1 MEKKGCNKAGARRD
15 WILTLP
21 ATHYTRDQVE
31 AGLSQYD
38 YIGQLEM
45 GSQGDGSGYLHWQV
59 YIQNRTPVRFE
70 TLRSKFSKGH
80 FEGRRGSKRQAH
92 DYVTK
97 TSTSQGVSIQSEGY
111 EVPPEDAATGS
122 GTVERLRDAMMNG
135 ASAGELIL
143 GDVGAAQHLRYIR
156 EFEAELGAATHG
168 RSLRELE
175 VRYVFGP
182 AGCGKTRS
190 FYEEHGFDDVY
201 SVSTY
206 AHPWDRY
213 AGESVILLDEFVGQ
227 LDLEFLLKFLDR
239 YPLQL
244 PARYADRWA
253 AFSQVVMLSNQPI
266 EAAYP
271 GVHAAVPEQWRALT
285 RRVTL
290 YQYMD
295 ESGVLHDLALP
306 EAKRRTVLPGDVPE
320 VTESR
325 AGDAEWDTFL
335 KSHGV

>member
-1 MEKKGCNKAGARRD
+1 MEKGCNKKEGAPKGASRD
-15 WILTLP
+15 WMATLK
-21 ATHYTRDQVE
+21 YEDYSREYVE
-31 AGLSQYD
+31 EALSPYD
-38 YIGQLEM
+38 YIGQLES
-45 GSQGDGSGYLHWQV
+45 GEKTGYLHWQV
-59 YIQNRTPVRFE
+59 YIQNATPIRFE
-70 TLRSKFSKGH
+70 TLKSKFPTGN
-80 FEGRRGSKRQAH
+80 FMKRLGTKWEAH
-92 DYVTK
+92 SYVTK
-97 TSTSQGVSIQSEGY
+97 DETAMGVSIQSEGY
-111 EVPPEDAATGS
+111 EVPPMEFTSGS
-122 GTVERLRDAMMNG
+122 EVERLRDALLGG
-135 ASAGELIL
+135 ATAGELIL
-143 GDVGAAQHLRYIR
+143 NDVGAARHLRYIR

-168 RSLRELE
+168 KTMREVE

-182 AGCGKTRS
+182 AGCGKTRG
-190 FYEEHGFDDVY
+190 FYDEHGFDDVY

-213 AGESVILLDEFVGQ
+213 AGEATILLDEFVGQ

-253 AFSQVVMLSNQPI
+253 AFSRVVMLSNQPI

-285 RRVTL
+285 RRVTS

-320 VTESR
+320 VTEPR
-325 AGDAEWDTFL
+325 AEDAEWDQFL
-335 KSHGV
+335 RSHGV